1 MLAGGGCTHNSVRE
15 RWGFSNRV
23 QQIATQL
30 GVREDEVISMNRR
43 LSGDASLNA
52 PIKAAEGE
60 SGEWMDWL
68 VDDSKSQEKILIEQ
82 DELEIRREMLK
93 DAMQNLNE
101 REQRIFE
108 ARRLTDKAITLEEL
122 SGEFSI
128 SRERVRQIEVRAFE
142 KVQKAMK
149 SAAKE
154 LAMPKGPVA
163 IEAG

>member
-1 MLAGGGCTHNSVRE
+1 
-15 RWGFSNRV
+15 
-23 QQIATQL
+23 
-30 GVREDEVISMNRR
+30 MNRR

-60 SGEWMDWL
+60 SGEWQDWL
-68 VDDSKSQEKILIEQ
+68 VDDSKSQEKTLIEQ

-93 DAMQNLNE
+93 EAMEDLNE
-101 REQRIFE
+101 REQRIFM

-122 SGEFSI
+122 SGEFNI

-149 SAAKE
+149 SAARE
-154 LAMPKGPVA
+154 LAKPQAA
-163 IEAG
+163 IEAH